1 MLIRELLMSVS
12 KNKDSFV
19 VSLLMPFAYFS
30 IVFTD
35 LLFFKDINPLSLYYI
50 CCKYLSAALCLLI
63 KFVGDLSELLLFL
76 HNQIHQS
83 STC

>member
-1 MLIRELLMSVS
+1 MLIRELLMCVS

-35 LLFFKDINPLSLYYI
+35 LYFFKDINPLRLYYI
-50 CCKYLSAALCLLI
+50 CGKYLIPAFCLLI
-63 KFVGDLSELLLFL
+63 NFVGDLSELFLFL

-83 STC
+83 STS